1 MALMARASIAYGTR
15 VRRLT
20 AALLAIVWLLAVCL
34 PAPCAAKQIEE
45 YHVKAVFLFNLAHFV
60 IWPAFPSTTSSPPPF
75 SIGIFGE
82 DPFGQVL
89 DSVIAG
95 EKKFD
100 QPIVVKRYT
109 TLAELRQGHC
119 AILFVSAKAMAQWPA
134 IRALLAGSATL
145 TVSDMPGFPEQGGM
159 VNLLKSDQRIQV
171 EINHGAVQEAGLAVS
186 AKLLR
191 LARLVP

>member
-1 MALMARASIAYGTR
+1 MTTAPIIYGTR
-15 VRRLT
+15 LHRL
-20 AALLAIVWLLAVCL
+20 AIALLAIVWLLAGCL
-34 PAPCAAKQIEE
+34 PAPCSAKQIEE

-60 IWPAFPSTTSSPPPF
+60 IWPASPSTVSPSPF

-95 EKKFD
+95 EKQFD
-100 QPIVVKRYT
+100 HPIKVKRYT
-109 TLAELRQGHC
+109 NLDELRQEPC

-134 IRALLAGSATL
+134 IRAALADSAIL
-145 TVSDMPGFPEQGGM
+145 TVSDVAGFPERGGM
-159 VNLLKSDQRIQV
+159 VNLLKSDQKIQV
-171 EINHGAVQEAGLAVS
+171 EINRTAVRRAGLDVS
-186 AKLLR
+186 AKLLT